1 MITHAAGLPTFANRG
16 VVECVCIEHYRYH
29 HVRWLVFREGM
40 WFNGSDFI
48 CRLDPWDSTD
58 TGEGEVREWR

>member
-16 VVECVCIEHYRYH
+16 VVEGVCIEHYRYH

-48 CRLDPWDSTD
+48 
-58 TGEGEVREWR
+58 